1 VAPEPD
7 PNEYRLF
14 SMKAPGW
21 ALWMIW
27 FFVGGFRWLKSVAAV
42 AGPLALVP
50 GPAWDLIPVKIIA
63 EYYKMKYNIASM
75 RVAGKRIRFACPFWH
90 FWCESYRRKFR
101 SIGLMCGCIEKKNKG
116 KHGSGVSM
124 KTIWAWKEEM
134 LMLKWI
140 DAYIVWKD
148 EKRPE
153 KVDLNQ
159 ERFVVMAT
167 IPSPVWVK
175 SEEDRCCAGCIWLGT
190 QQWKLT
196 DYKARMTRL
205 DGVGLKF
212 KDPCKKNLAGKWCEK
227 KWEER
232 MDKMLEIGPCPA
244 VMDLEFSVENMQ
256 ASGFMPMLES
266 EKKKQAEMVQV
277 KAHVIERGP
286 NDEEEPDKE
295 GPGELETGKKA
306 DELGENQPPAE
317 TAEKKAAGEV
327 TLAEKI
333 ADIKKLHEQGV
344 LDDDEFKS
352 AKAKLLS

>member
-1 VAPEPD
+1 
-7 PNEYRLF
+7 
-14 SMKAPGW
+14 
-21 ALWMIW
+21 
-27 FFVGGFRWLKSVAAV
+27 
-42 AGPLALVP
+42 
-50 GPAWDLIPVKIIA
+50 
-63 EYYKMKYNIASM
+63 
-75 RVAGKRIRFACPFWH
+75 
-90 FWCESYRRKFR
+90 
-101 SIGLMCGCIEKKNKG
+101 
-116 KHGSGVSM
+116 
-124 KTIWAWKEEM
+124 
-134 LMLKWI
+134 
-140 DAYIVWKD
+140 VWKD

-227 KWEER
+227 KWEVREESAAVAGGVWRGCLVASSRGGRPPPPPPDPPALPQER

-256 ASGFMPMLES
+256 ANGFMPMLES
-266 EKKKQAEMVQV
+266 EKKKQSEMAQV
-277 KAHVIERGP
+277 KAQVIERGP

-306 DELGENQPPAE
+306 DEGEPDKKADELGENQPPAE
-317 TAEKKAAGEV
+317 TEKKAGEDDTTAPPAEA

-333 ADIKKLHEQGV
+333 RDLKQLHEQGV

-352 AKAKLLS
+352 AKAKLLR